1 MKKRRIRKLNKK
13 GFSLIEL
20 IVAIAILAIVT
31 VPLLQAFVFS
41 ARTTGK
47 AQKTG
52 YATLAAQNVY
62 ETVRSISF
70 DSLFP
75 TDPNSTSDPKEH
87 MAAEEATLNG
97 FNAAS
102 ASADVDGDKE
112 TISLN
117 SISAGGRNYDA
128 QVILD
133 ASGNSNT
140 YYKYDSDEKGV
151 NDKALTAQTQFD
163 NVFQQG
169 GGNVSDPDERAEVCV
184 PETTS
189 EGAIK
194 TETQRRVIELTF
206 DTSVNSDGA
215 IQSVTPVITYC
226 YYIDYSITRKSTET
240 GVTSGGAITPGGGG
254 EEPDSGDTPSAKIQ
268 NRTWFAA
275 DPADSSTSTDGGNP
289 SDGGEPSDGGSPTDS
304 GDPDAGGDPDTGG
317 IPIHVDD
324 PDEDE
329 NSDGENPDAGEP
341 TTKSKV
347 TVTHVIV
354 DGTKV
359 GEADGSAR
367 FEYRMDPVKKFD
379 PSKPFRIWIFYKPYK
394 DGKGSN
400 AEFHW
405 LSGPSDSGF
414 NGTVA
419 WSYPAAEDLF
429 LINNVNGLKAD
440 ICLIPQTS
448 ETSAEDAAYS
458 ASVRLYEP
466 GTSGVQNMNIWSTM
480 GKGTE
485 ASGSTKASMGRFPVL
500 RYTSENNYDMDGID
514 SSGVIKKVKGDRM
527 CAVTID
533 IYAEGH
539 LGESDHL
546 LYTLNGV
553 KLR

>member
-1 MKKRRIRKLNKK
+1 MGPVSRVLTMKAMKKRRIRKLNKK

-102 ASADVDGDKE
+102 ASADVDGDRE

-133 ASGNSNT
+133 ASGNSNI

-189 EGAIK
+189 DGAIK

-206 DTSVNSDGA
+206 ETSVNSDGA

-268 NRTWFAA
+268 SRSWFAA
-275 DPADSSTSTDGGNP
+275 DPV
-289 SDGGEPSDGGSPTDS
+289 DGGEPSDGGSPTDS

-329 NSDGENPDAGEP
+329 DPDGENPEDGKPE
-341 TTKSKV
+341 TKSKV

-354 DGTKV
+354 DGTKA

-414 NGTVA
+414 NGTVG
-419 WSYPAAEDLF
+419 WSYPASEDLF
-429 LINNVNGLKAD
+429 LINNVHGLKAD

-448 ETSAEDAAYS
+448 EKDVDAAYS

-466 GTSGVQNMNIWSTM
+466 GTSGVQNMNRRLPAPRRPPWADSRSSAIRARTITTWT
-480 GKGTE
+480 
-485 ASGSTKASMGRFPVL
+485 ASIRPASSRRSRATACVP
-500 RYTSENNYDMDGID
+500 
-514 SSGVIKKVKGDRM
+514 
-527 CAVTID
+527 
-533 IYAEGH
+533 
-539 LGESDHL
+539 
-546 LYTLNGV
+546 
-553 KLR
+553 

>member
-1 MKKRRIRKLNKK
+1 MGPVSRVLTMKAMKKRRIRKLNKK

-133 ASGNSNT
+133 ASGNSNI

-189 EGAIK
+189 DGAIK

-206 DTSVNSDGA
+206 ETSVNSA
-215 IQSVTPVITYC
+215 T
-226 YYIDYSITRKSTET
+226 
-240 GVTSGGAITPGGGG
+240 
-254 EEPDSGDTPSAKIQ
+254 
-268 NRTWFAA
+268 
-275 DPADSSTSTDGGNP
+275 
-289 SDGGEPSDGGSPTDS
+289 
-304 GDPDAGGDPDTGG
+304 
-317 IPIHVDD
+317 
-324 PDEDE
+324 
-329 NSDGENPDAGEP
+329 
-341 TTKSKV
+341 
-347 TVTHVIV
+347 
-354 DGTKV
+354 
-359 GEADGSAR
+359 
-367 FEYRMDPVKKFD
+367 
-379 PSKPFRIWIFYKPYK
+379 
-394 DGKGSN
+394 
-400 AEFHW
+400 
-405 LSGPSDSGF
+405 GPSS
-414 NGTVA
+414 
-419 WSYPAAEDLF
+419 L
-429 LINNVNGLKAD
+429 
-440 ICLIPQTS
+440 
-448 ETSAEDAAYS
+448 
-458 ASVRLYEP
+458 
-466 GTSGVQNMNIWSTM
+466 
-480 GKGTE
+480 
-485 ASGSTKASMGRFPVL
+485 
-500 RYTSENNYDMDGID
+500 
-514 SSGVIKKVKGDRM
+514 
-527 CAVTID
+527 
-533 IYAEGH
+533 
-539 LGESDHL
+539 
-546 LYTLNGV
+546 
-553 KLR
+553 

>member
-102 ASADVDGDKE
+102 ASADVDGDRE

-189 EGAIK
+189 DGAIK

-206 DTSVNSDGA
+206 ETSVNSDGA

-268 NRTWFAA
+268 SRSWFAA
-275 DPADSSTSTDGGNP
+275 DPV
-289 SDGGEPSDGGSPTDS
+289 DGGEPSDGGNPTD
-304 GDPDAGGDPDTGG
+304 GGDPDTGG

-367 FEYRMDPVKKFD
+367 FEYRMDPVKNFD

-394 DGKGSN
+394 AGKGSN

-405 LSGPSDSGF
+405 LSGPFDSGF

-448 ETSAEDAAYS
+448 GEDADAAYS

-527 CAVTID
+527 CAVTIN
-533 IYAEGH
+533 IYEEGH

-546 LYTLNGV
+546 LYTLDGV

>member
-128 QVILD
+128 RVILD

-268 NRTWFAA
+268 SRSWFAA
-275 DPADSSTSTDGGNP
+275 DPV
-289 SDGGEPSDGGSPTDS
+289 DGGEPSDGGNPTD
-304 GDPDAGGDPDTGG
+304 GGDPDTGG

-367 FEYRMDPVKKFD
+367 FEYRMDPVKNFD

-394 DGKGSN
+394 AGKGSN

-414 NGTVA
+414 NGTVG
-419 WSYPAAEDLF
+419 WSYPAEEDLF
-429 LINNVNGLKAD
+429 LINNVSGLQGD

-448 ETSAEDAAYS
+448 EAGADDGVYS

-466 GTSGVQNMNIWSTM
+466 GVSGIQNMNVWSTM
-480 GKGTE
+480 GKGSE
-485 ASGSTKASMGRFPVL
+485 AAGSTKASMGRFPVL

-527 CAVTID
+527 CAVTIN
-533 IYAEGH
+533 IYEEGH

-546 LYTLNGV
+546 LYTLDGV